1 MWVNPAIS
9 VVEYLNCISFTIS
22 VTVNDPLK
30 PRLNSPVV
38 VSLLSSIPLTITMS
52 STLSLWGVSV
62 VIVTVDPD
70 REQFATNFWFLLY
83 LVSSKVNVDF
93 KEPKISVSLSAPV

>member
-1 MWVNPAIS
+1 
-9 VVEYLNCISFTIS
+9 
-22 VTVNDPLK
+22 
-30 PRLNSPVV
+30 
-38 VSLLSSIPLTITMS
+38 MS
-52 STLSLWGVSV
+52 STLSLWGVYV